1 MGKARPATILLDAG
15 TIIAFERGN
24 AKMRALLRE
33 VLSAEARL
41 IVPAGVVGQVFR
53 IGARQDPLQA
63 LLNQPCTTVP
73 ALDRP
78 LAEAAGTLCGRTGT
92 SDVIDATVALLA
104 RKYSALVVTSDAG
117 ELRRIAPELIL
128 AEVRL

>member
-15 TIIAFERGN
+15 ALIAFERGN
-24 AKMRALLRE
+24 AKMRALFRE
-33 VLSAEARL
+33 VLNAGARL
-41 IVPAGVVGQVFR
+41 VVPAGVVGQVFR
-53 IGARQDPLQA
+53 VGARQVPLQA
-63 LLNQPCTTVP
+63 LLNQSCTTVP

-104 RKYSALVVTSDAG
+104 RKYGALVVTSDASD
-117 ELRRIAPELIL
+117 LRHMAPELAL
-128 AEVRL
+128 EEV